1 MVNRPD
7 RVQIWAAQLA
17 ANDFPPVCAMT
28 GRTAETWHTFVFAGP
43 LDWFAATL
51 VIVGIRL
58 LKPRVVRG
66 QLPLTNA
73 SRQTITLVETIAR
86 SLPILAIL
94 LLACGIAIARSTS
107 DADLSAIARTL
118 IILGVVAA
126 LLCVP
131 ALLLSWVVPHGTV
144 LDSPPGGLGRLIE
157 LRRVHP
163 SFVAAVKDVQVAR
176 EARPAS
182 APQPPNSPSS
192 K

>member
-1 MVNRPD
+1 
-7 RVQIWAAQLA
+7 
-17 ANDFPPVCAMT
+17 MT

-176 EARPAS
+176 EARPA
-182 APQPPNSPSS
+182 
-192 K
+192 